1 MAGFLSFLATVV
13 KEISPIGCADQGT
26 LPGLLDLPEGFR
38 YQPNLIDA
46 DTEPGLI
53 REPQKLDF
61 SPFQFHGFQGKRRV
75 VSFGWRYDFNGGGLQ
90 RTDPL
95 PPFLLP
101 IRDAAAASFGLEG
114 RTLEQ
119 ALIIEYGPGAS
130 IGWHKD
136 RPVFGDVIGISLL
149 SPCTFRF
156 RRKTGTKWSVRRS
169 RQSRGPPIFCRVP
182 HATIGSTASRQFQ
195 RSATRSRSGVFAT
208 NNFYNVLRGPSGQT
222 WPRSN
227 TRFPLRAS
235 ENKHYRSKELSF
247 QHLHVLTKTCRICDE
262 RNALSYAPEIFRPHG
277 HACTPSGPCQNVAGG
292 RFPCV
297 PDDKMGCQFQS
308 GLLGGKDSLQEAPD
322 SSARRAILNKP
333 CKRSPV
339 ATKKG
344 PVERGQVEAHRR

>member
-46 DTEPGLI
+46 DTELGLI
-53 REPQKLDF
+53 RELQKLDF
-61 SPFQFHGFQGKRRV
+61 SPFQFHGFLGKRRV
-75 VSFGWRYDFNGGGLQ
+75 VSFGWRYDFNGRGLQ

-136 RPVFGDVIGISLL
+136 RPGFGDVIGISLL

-156 RRKTGTKWSVRRS
+156 RRKTGTKWERKA
-169 RQSRGPPIFCRVP
+169 I
-182 HATIGSTASRQFQ
+182 TAEP
-195 RSATRSRSGVFAT
+195 RSA
-208 NNFYNVLRGPSGQT
+208 YLLQGPSRHDWQHSIPAVSEKRYSIT
-222 WPRSN
+222 FRS
-227 TRFPLRAS
+227 LR
-235 ENKHYRSKELSF
+235 N
-247 QHLHVLTKTCRICDE
+247 
-262 RNALSYAPEIFRPHG
+262 
-277 HACTPSGPCQNVAGG
+277 
-292 RFPCV
+292 
-297 PDDKMGCQFQS
+297 
-308 GLLGGKDSLQEAPD
+308 
-322 SSARRAILNKP
+322 
-333 CKRSPV
+333 
-339 ATKKG
+339 
-344 PVERGQVEAHRR
+344 